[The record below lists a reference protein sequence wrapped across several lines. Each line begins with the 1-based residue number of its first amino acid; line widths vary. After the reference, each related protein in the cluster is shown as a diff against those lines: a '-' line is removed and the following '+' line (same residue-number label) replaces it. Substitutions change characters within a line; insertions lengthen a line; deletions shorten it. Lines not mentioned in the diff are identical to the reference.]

1 MTFRVEIAGSIAVGK
16 STLCEGL
23 RAAGFEIIEERL
35 EENHFLNRTYNDK
48 AARGFDV
55 MMSFV
60 LSKAGAIASY
70 QGKAKCVVAD
80 YAMISEYA
88 YNDIHLLD
96 LDKVSHKL
104 CQQAIDLK
112 RGQIGEPKI
121 LIVLTCP
128 VAEQMR
134 RIQERGRD
142 FEKSLTPAK
151 VRKLNDLVQHYVDT
165 QTSPQTR
172 IIRID
177 TVEKDLRNPQTIA
190 GIASIIDEACRA
202 AGQQRR
208 RGPKP
213 AP

>member
-23 RAAGFEIIEERL
+23 RKAGFDIIEERL
-35 EENHFLNRTYNDK
+35 DENHFLHRTYNDK

-55 MMSFV
+55 MMAFV

-70 QGKAKCVVAD
+70 QGNAKCVVTD
-80 YAMISEYA
+80 YALISEYA
-88 YNDIHLLD
+88 YNDLHLKD
-96 LDKVSHKL
+96 VDKTSHKL

-112 RGQIGEPKI
+112 RGQIGEPKV
-121 LIVLTCP
+121 LIYLTCP

-134 RIQERGRD
+134 RIRARGRD
-142 FEKSLTPAK
+142 FEQAMTPAK
-151 VRKLNDLVQHYVDT
+151 LKRLNDSVQYYVDT
-165 QTSPQTR
+165 QVSPQTR
-172 IIRID
+172 VIRID
-177 TVEKDLRNPQTIA
+177 TSEKDLRNPQTIA

-202 AGQQRR
+202 AGNNRR